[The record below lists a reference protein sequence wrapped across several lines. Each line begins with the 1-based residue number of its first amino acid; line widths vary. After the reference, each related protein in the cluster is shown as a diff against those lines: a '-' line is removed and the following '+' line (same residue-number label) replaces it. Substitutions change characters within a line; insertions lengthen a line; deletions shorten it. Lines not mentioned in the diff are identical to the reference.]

1 MILYL
6 AFYYGLEFTLEMEHR
21 ESYVEFK
28 MIDISEEN
36 GAWQQ
41 LFLMSIC
48 LLQNQSSGFNL
59 DGEAID
65 NLKLIYFGSVI

>member
-1 MILYL
+1 
-6 AFYYGLEFTLEMEHR
+6 MEHR